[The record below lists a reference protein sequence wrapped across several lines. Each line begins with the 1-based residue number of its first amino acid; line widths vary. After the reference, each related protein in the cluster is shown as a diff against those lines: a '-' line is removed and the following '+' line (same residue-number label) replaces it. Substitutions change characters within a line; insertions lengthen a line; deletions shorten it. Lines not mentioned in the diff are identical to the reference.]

1 MSPPLHPARDGLAL
15 AADLPLEEAAALYP
29 ALSAHVG
36 WVKVG
41 LSLFVE
47 HGPAAVERF
56 VASGARV
63 FLDLKLHDIP
73 NTVQLASARAAA
85 LGASLL
91 TVHAQGG
98 EAMLKA
104 ALAGVREGAVRTG
117 RAPPRVLAVTVLTSL
132 VDGDLRATGH
142 AGGAAETAAALA
154 ALAVRSGVDGLVC
167 SPREAASLR
176 AAHGPGPFLC
186 TPGIRPAGAAALDQA
201 RAETPAF
208 ARSAGADLLVVG
220 RPLYTAAD
228 PVAVARALADEVLA
242 AGAPA
247 RRG

>member
-1 MSPPLHPARDGLAL
+1 VSGPLHPARDRLAL
-15 AADLPLEEAAALYP
+15 AADIPLADAAALYP

-56 VASGARV
+56 ASAGARV

-73 NTVQLASARAAA
+73 NTVQLASARAAG
-85 LGASLL
+85 LGISLL

-104 ALAGVREGAVRTG
+104 ALAGVREGAARSG
-117 RAPPRVLAVTVLTSL
+117 HPLPRVLAVTALTSL
-132 VDGDLRATGH
+132 VDADLRATGH
-142 AGGAAETAAALA
+142 AGGASETAATLA
-154 ALAVRSGVDGLVC
+154 SLAVRAGVDGLVC
-167 SPREAASLR
+167 SPREAAALR
-176 AAHGPGPFLC
+176 AAHGPGLFLC
-186 TPGIRPAGAAALDQA
+186 TPGIRPAGAAAGDQA

-208 ARSAGADLLVVG
+208 ARAAGADLLVVG

-228 PVAVARALADEVLA
+228 PVAVARALADEVQA
-242 AGAPA
+242 AGSPSKV
-247 RRG
+247 

>member
-1 MSPPLHPARDGLAL
+1 MSPSHHPARDTLAF
-15 AADLPLEEAAALYP
+15 AADLPLEEAAVLYP
-29 ALSAHVG
+29 VVAAHVG

-56 VASGARV
+56 VSSGARV

-98 EAMLKA
+98 AAMLKA
-104 ALAGVREGAVRTG
+104 ALAGVREGAARSG
-117 RAPPRVLAVTVLTSL
+117 RPVPRVLAVTVLTSL
-132 VDGDLRATGH
+132 EDGDLKATGH
-142 AGGAAETAAALA
+142 SGNAAETAALLA
-154 ALAVRSGVDGLVC
+154 AVAVRAGVDGLVC
-167 SPREAASLR
+167 SPREAAALR
-176 AAHGPGPFLC
+176 AAHGPGLWLC
-186 TPGIRPAGAAALDQA
+186 TPGIRPAGAAAGDQA

-208 ARSAGADLLVVG
+208 ARAAGADLLVVG

-228 PVAVARALADEVLA
+228 PAAVARALADEVLA
-242 AGAPA
+242 AGQGAA
-247 RRG
+247 R